1 MEFDPYRFVS
11 GGKTVDMTGSAG
23 IRMIQL
29 GTGRAENLPRTCHAM
44 GTTHIALMVAQ
55 MVQAFEWSGHP
66 SQPPLDFKDKM
77 EFTVVMD
84 RPLLAAVK
92 PRNLSDFK
100 VSNIRSIM
108 DKRLAGHYSVKGARR
123 DEGGVAVHGAAAV
136 GQATT
141 HGHRRCAGAAARAII
156 RGLKEPGVFTNAVT
170 SVKAQSKIKSS
181 NMGLENEAIQLN
193 GTAGQSALEVGHEK
207 LQTTVRKILEMVDA

>member
-44 GTTHIALMVAQ
+44 GTTHIALIVAQ

-92 PRNLSDFK
+92 PRNLSF
-100 VSNIRSIM
+100 
-108 DKRLAGHYSVKGARR
+108 
-123 DEGGVAVHGAAAV
+123 
-136 GQATT
+136 
-141 HGHRRCAGAAARAII
+141 
-156 RGLKEPGVFTNAVT
+156 
-170 SVKAQSKIKSS
+170 
-181 NMGLENEAIQLN
+181 
-193 GTAGQSALEVGHEK
+193 
-207 LQTTVRKILEMVDA
+207 

>member
-1 MEFDPYRFVS
+1 MQSSPVTTWPNLDIFLPTISEDPKLWVWSMEFDPYRFVS
-11 GGKTVDMTGSAG
+11 GGKTVDMTRSTG

-92 PRNLSDFK
+92 PRNLSF
-100 VSNIRSIM
+100 
-108 DKRLAGHYSVKGARR
+108 
-123 DEGGVAVHGAAAV
+123 
-136 GQATT
+136 
-141 HGHRRCAGAAARAII
+141 
-156 RGLKEPGVFTNAVT
+156 
-170 SVKAQSKIKSS
+170 
-181 NMGLENEAIQLN
+181 
-193 GTAGQSALEVGHEK
+193 
-207 LQTTVRKILEMVDA
+207 